1 MRSDLVL
8 GIDIGG
14 SSIKGGIVDVTK
26 GSMYGERYVIGH
38 QQRPELETLVTSIFE
53 IKKKSDFDGNSI
65 GIGFP
70 GVVSDRE
77 IFNGPNM
84 GADLPGLGLC
94 EYLSKLGQN
103 SKLIND
109 ADAALYHA
117 MRNQPVWDGNP
128 TVLLV
133 TIGTSLGTALCQD
146 GKMFRNL
153 ELGRLLDGSG
163 KPIDTKAS
171 MRAVRELDLGI
182 EQWASN
188 LSLSIRRISDCV
200 SPDLILLGG
209 GVTEEPDDWLDLLD
223 VDHPI
228 YIAPGSNA
236 AGLIG
241 AACWC
246 FDNMK

>member
-1 MRSDLVL
+1 MSSDLIL

-14 SSIKGGIVDVTK
+14 SSIKGGIVDAAM
-26 GSMYGERYVIGH
+26 GSICGERYVIGH
-38 QQRPELETLVTSIFE
+38 QQSPKLETLVTSIFE
-53 IKKKSDFDGNSI
+53 IKKKSEFSGNRI

-133 TIGTSLGTALCQD
+133 TIGTSLGRPYV
-146 GKMFRNL
+146 KM
-153 ELGRLLDGSG
+153 GSCFE
-163 KPIDTKAS
+163 IWNS
-171 MRAVRELDLGI
+171 V
-182 EQWASN
+182 
-188 LSLSIRRISDCV
+188 
-200 SPDLILLGG
+200 
-209 GVTEEPDDWLDLLD
+209 
-223 VDHPI
+223 
-228 YIAPGSNA
+228 
-236 AGLIG
+236 
-241 AACWC
+241 AC
-246 FDNMK
+246 